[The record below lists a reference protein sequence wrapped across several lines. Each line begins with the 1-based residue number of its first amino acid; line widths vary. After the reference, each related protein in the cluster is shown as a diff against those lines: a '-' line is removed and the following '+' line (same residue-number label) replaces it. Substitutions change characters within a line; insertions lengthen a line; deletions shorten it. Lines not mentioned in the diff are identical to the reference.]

1 MFTYLGSIVV
11 FICFLILLTKINKS
25 SGNSLTPAD
34 KEIFWV
40 GEILNLYICI
50 DNYNFHEEEKVTL
63 LMNLMSLHR

>member
-34 KEIFWV
+34 KDIFWV
-40 GEILNLYICI
+40 GEILNFMLVIIYVLTITT
-50 DNYNFHEEEKVTL
+50 FMKRKR
-63 LMNLMSLHR
+63 LHY